1 MLDSSLPSQYDTW
14 RKQPEAVSNN
24 SRLVRC
30 LEFRAYHVTLQ
41 ILLLLLL
48 KPLEIFHDSHT
59 RILGILLCSLQG
71 LLELRQYQSTIR
83 QTRMFD
89 TYLHQGFARFPYL
102 ISPCPLRVYIS
113 HALESVT
120 YPTKNLARH
129 EVSTRALFMTTRW

>member
-1 MLDSSLPSQYDTW
+1 MLDSSLPSRYDTW

-24 SRLVRC
+24 PRLVRC

-71 LLELRQYQSTIR
+71 LLELRQYQSTVR
-83 QTRMFD
+83 PTRMFD
-89 TYLHQGFARFPYL
+89 VLTCTKVSRVFP
-102 ISPCPLRVYIS
+102 I
-113 HALESVT
+113 
-120 YPTKNLARH
+120 
-129 EVSTRALFMTTRW
+129 